1 MRGIHVDVPSVHVA
15 FHTCDN
21 EDLYYAGP
29 RIRMHAKLSHTNLEA
44 VPYGARS
51 ILKDTCRRI
60 LYLDVSGLDREKLR
74 ANEEPRTGVLSK
86 DDGKMRP
93 SSIGR
98 FTMSIEL
105 L

>member
-1 MRGIHVDVPSVHVA
+1 
-15 FHTCDN
+15 
-21 EDLYYAGP
+21 
-29 RIRMHAKLSHTNLEA
+29 MHAKLSHTNLEA